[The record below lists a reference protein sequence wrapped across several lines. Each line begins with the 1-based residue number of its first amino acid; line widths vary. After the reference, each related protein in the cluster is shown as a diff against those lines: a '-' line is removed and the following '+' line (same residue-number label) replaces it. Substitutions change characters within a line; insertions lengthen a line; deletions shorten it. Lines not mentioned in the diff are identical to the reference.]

1 MMDPRMTEA
10 LNRQINE
17 ELASWYIYLS
27 MATWLEDENWSG
39 MAHWV
44 KKQAQE
50 EMNHAMK
57 IYGFVNERRAK
68 VDLSAIPAPKT
79 SWDSV
84 TQLFDEV
91 LAHEEHITACIHKL
105 YKLAR
110 EIDDLPAQEFLNWFV
125 KEQVE
130 EEANADQIVQKIR
143 RIGDG
148 KHGLFMLDHELGK
161 R

>member
-105 YKLAR
+105 YK
-110 EIDDLPAQEFLNWFV
+110 
-125 KEQVE
+125 
-130 EEANADQIVQKIR
+130 
-143 RIGDG
+143 
-148 KHGLFMLDHELGK
+148 
-161 R
+161 

>member
-27 MATWLEDENWSG
+27 MATWLEDENWNG

-68 VDLSAIPAPKT
+68 VDLSAIPAAKT

-84 TQLFDEV
+84 TQVFDEV

-110 EIDDLPAQEFLNWFV
+110 ELDDLPAQEFLNWFV